1 MPKTCGLLQQYR
13 CSCLFSVIGLHSE
26 KKHIYVCDLRV
37 HTLSEGGAKPTQE
50 LMILSRRRRRD
61 MVRPSDS
68 GVGSSTS
75 DAVRLVSMPA
85 TRSPAVFPCPVR
97 IGGKVRS
104 LRICSELR
112 CGETNSKT
120 MSARPRTNHREWP
133 GHVSVTHQTFHIWCL
148 RLRLANLTWA

>member
-1 MPKTCGLLQQYR
+1 MGYYSNTAAVACFQSSAYTLR
-13 CSCLFSVIGLHSE
+13 R
-26 KKHIYVCDLRV
+26 KHIYVCDLRV

-112 CGETNSKT
+112 CGETKSKT